1 MYYYGYGF
9 DYTYILVI
17 VGFLIT
23 LGAQIFV
30 KSSYSKYKKVETKSR
45 LDGFEVARRILDS
58 NGLNNIDIVEVQG
71 ELSDHY
77 DPKRKV
83 VRLSSD
89 IFHGS
94 TVAAA
99 SVAAHE
105 CGHAVQDKE
114 NYFFLRFRSALVPF
128 ANISSHVGYI
138 AIVIGLIFGYMKL
151 AWIGI
156 ALEMVILLFQIITL
170 PVEFNASSR
179 AAKFL
184 AKEAL
189 IEKTEQVGSRKMLN
203 AAALTYVASVLSTLL
218 SILRLVLIV
227 AGRDDRR

>member
-9 DYTYILVI
+9 DYTYLLVI

-58 NGLNNIDIVEVQG
+58 NGLNNVDIVEVQG

-128 ANISSHVGYI
+128 ANISSHIGYI
-138 AIVIGLIFGYMKL
+138 AVVIGLIFGYMKL

-189 IEKTEQVGSRKMLN
+189 IEKFEQVGSKKMLN
-203 AAALTYVASVLSTLL
+203 AAAMTYVASVLSTLL
-218 SILRLVLIV
+218 SVLRLVLIV